1 MKQTPYKQAIHIVLF
16 ALIIMAF
23 SSCTTTLMT
32 ISPRAYNAAVDNISA
47 DLSAIGNKFELTG
60 SGSDVHS
67 ELIAT
72 EQTYS
77 ESRGYDTRLENE
89 KSTYDNYTYT
99 DSIGNR
105 VEFEVKYK
113 VAADTKSND
122 YLYNMGVVRCNCED
136 KKLYATICGKNGI
149 VRQVTQIEPD
159 QKSKVFDAT
168 TTYFTISGVSIGLS
182 LLTALAILLSIN

>member
-16 ALIIMAF
+16 AVIILAF

-32 ISPRAYNAAVDNISA
+32 VSPRAYNAAVDNVSA

-77 ESRGYDTRLENE
+77 EYSGYETRLENE

-113 VAADTKSND
+113 VAADTKRAD
-122 YLYNMGVVRCNCED
+122 YLYNMEVVRCNCED

-159 QKSKVFDAT
+159 QKSKVLDPVR
-168 TTYFTISGVSIGLS
+168 TYLTISGVSVGVS
-182 LLTALAILLSIN
+182 LLAVLMLLFSF

>member
-1 MKQTPYKQAIHIVLF
+1 MKQTPYKQASHLVLF
-16 ALIIMAF
+16 AVIIMAF

-32 ISPRAYNAAVDNISA
+32 VSPRAYNAAVDNISA

-60 SGSDVHS
+60 SGTDVHS

-105 VEFEVKYK
+105 VEFDVKYK
-113 VAADTKSND
+113 VAADTKRAD
-122 YLYNMGVVRCNCED
+122 YLYNMEVVKCNCED

-159 QKSKVFDAT
+159 QKSKIYDPIG
-168 TTYFTISGVSIGLS
+168 TYFTISLIP
-182 LLTALAILLSIN
+182 LLGTLIILLSL

>member
-16 ALIIMAF
+16 AVIIMAF

-32 ISPRAYNAAVDNISA
+32 VSPRAYNAAVDNISA
-47 DLSAIGNKFELTG
+47 DLSAIGNNFELTG

-113 VAADTKSND
+113 VAADTKCAD
-122 YLYNMGVVRCNCED
+122 YLYNMEVVKCNCED

>member
-1 MKQTPYKQAIHIVLF
+1 MKQTPYKQAIHLVLF
-16 ALIIMAF
+16 AVIIMAF

-32 ISPRAYNAAVDNISA
+32 VSPRAYNAAVDNISA

-113 VAADTKSND
+113 VAADTKRAD
-122 YLYNMGVVRCNCED
+122 YLYNMEIVRCNCED
-136 KKLYATICGKNGI
+136 KKLYSTICGKNGI

-159 QKSKVFDAT
+159 QKSKVLDPIR
-168 TTYFTISGVSIGLS
+168 TYLTISGVSVGVS
-182 LLTALAILLSIN
+182 LLAVLMLLFSF

>member
-16 ALIIMAF
+16 AVIIMAF

-32 ISPRAYNAAVDNISA
+32 VSPRAYNAAVDNISA

-60 SGSDVHS
+60 SGSDVKN

-113 VAADTKSND
+113 VAADTKRAD
-122 YLYNMGVVRCNCED
+122 YLYNMEVVKCNCED

-159 QKSKVFDAT
+159 QKSKVFDPT

>member
-1 MKQTPYKQAIHIVLF
+1 MKHTPYKQAIHLVLF
-16 ALIIMAF
+16 TLVIVAF

-32 ISPRAYNAAVDNISA
+32 VSPRAYNAAVDNVSA

-77 ESRGYDTRLENE
+77 EYSGYETRLENE

-113 VAADTKSND
+113 VAADTKRAD
-122 YLYNMGVVRCNCED
+122 YLYNMEIVRCNCED

-159 QKSKVFDAT
+159 QKSKVLDPVR
-168 TTYFTISGVSIGLS
+168 TYLTISGVSVGVS
-182 LLTALAILLSIN
+182 LLAVLMLLFSF

>member
-1 MKQTPYKQAIHIVLF
+1 
-16 ALIIMAF
+16 MAF

-32 ISPRAYNAAVDNISA
+32 VSPRAYNAAVDNVSA

-77 ESRGYDTRLENE
+77 EYSGYDTRLENE

-113 VAADTKSND
+113 VAADTKHAD
-122 YLYNMGVVRCNCED
+122 YLYNIEVVRCNCED

-159 QKSKVFDAT
+159 QKSKVLDPVG
-168 TTYFTISGVSIGLS
+168 TYLTISGVSVGVS
-182 LLTALAILLSIN
+182 LLAVLMLLFSF

>member
-1 MKQTPYKQAIHIVLF
+1 MKQTPYKQAMHIVLF
-16 ALIIMAF
+16 AVIIMAF
-23 SSCTTTLMT
+23 SSCITTLMT
-32 ISPRAYNAAVDNISA
+32 VSPRAYNAAVDNVSA

-60 SGSDVHS
+60 SGSDVKN

-72 EQTYS
+72 EQSYS

-113 VAADTKSND
+113 VAADTKRAD
-122 YLYNMGVVRCNCED
+122 YLYNMEVVKCNCED

-149 VRQVTQIEPD
+149 VRQVTQIEPN
-159 QKSKVFDAT
+159 QKSKIFNPVG
-168 TTYFTISGVSIGLS
+168 TYFAISVIPLLS
-182 LLTALAILLSIN
+182 VLVILLSLN

>member
-1 MKQTPYKQAIHIVLF
+1 MKQTPYKQAIHLVLF
-16 ALIIMAF
+16 AVIIMAF

-32 ISPRAYNAAVDNISA
+32 VSPRAYNAAVDNISA

-113 VAADTKSND
+113 VAADTKRAD
-122 YLYNMGVVRCNCED
+122 YLYNMEIVRCNCED

-159 QKSKVFDAT
+159 QKSKVLDPIR
-168 TTYFTISGVSIGLS
+168 TYLTISGVSVGVS
-182 LLTALAILLSIN
+182 LLAVLMLLFSF

>member
-1 MKQTPYKQAIHIVLF
+1 MKQTQYKQAIHIVLF
-16 ALIIMAF
+16 SLIILAF
-23 SSCTTTLMT
+23 SSCTTTRMT

-72 EQTYS
+72 EQSYS
-77 ESRGYDTRLENE
+77 ESHGYETRLENQ

-113 VAADTKSND
+113 EATDARANEYV
-122 YLYNMGVVRCNCED
+122 YNMEVVKCNCED
-136 KKLYATICGKNGI
+136 KKLYSTVCGSNGI
-149 VRQVTQIEPD
+149 IKQNMQIEPD
-159 QKSKVFDAT
+159 QKSTMYDPNSTFWA
-168 TTYFTISGVSIGLS
+168 ISIIPLVG
-182 LLTALAILLSIN
+182 ALIILLSLN

>member
-1 MKQTPYKQAIHIVLF
+1 MKQTPYKQAMHIVLF
-16 ALIIMAF
+16 ALVIMAF

-32 ISPRAYNAAVDNISA
+32 VSPRAYDEAVDNISA
-47 DLSAIGNKFELTG
+47 DLSVIGNKFELTG

-77 ESRGYDTRLENE
+77 EYSGYDTRLENE

-113 VAADTKSND
+113 VAADTKRAD
-122 YLYNMGVVRCNCED
+122 YLYNIEGVRCNCED

-149 VRQVTQIEPD
+149 VRQVTQIEPN
-159 QKSKVFDAT
+159 QKSKIFNPVG
-168 TTYFTISGVSIGLS
+168 TYLTISGVSVGVS
-182 LLTALAILLSIN
+182 LLAVLMLLFSF

>member
-1 MKQTPYKQAIHIVLF
+1 MKQTRYRTTIHIVLL
-16 ALIIMAF
+16 ALIITAF
-23 SSCTTTLMT
+23 SSCTTTRMT

-60 SGSDVHS
+60 SGSDVKN

-72 EQTYS
+72 EQSYS
-77 ESRGYDTRLENE
+77 EYRGYDTRLENDP
-89 KSTYDNYTYT
+89 STYDNYTYT

-113 VAADTKSND
+113 VSADNKSND
-122 YLYNMGVVRCNCED
+122 YLYNMEVVRCNCED
-136 KKLYATICGKNGI
+136 KKLYSTVCGSNGI
-149 VRQVTQIEPD
+149 VKQITQIEPD
-159 QKSKVFDAT
+159 QKSKVFDPT

-182 LLTALAILLSIN
+182 LLTAVAILLSIN

>member
-1 MKQTPYKQAIHIVLF
+1 MKQTQYKQAIHIVLF

-32 ISPRAYNAAVDNISA
+32 VSPRAYNAAVDNISA
-47 DLSAIGNKFELTG
+47 DLSAIGNNFELTG

-105 VEFEVKYK
+105 VEFEIKYK
-113 VAADTKSND
+113 EAVDFEANE
-122 YLYNMGVVRCNCED
+122 YLYNIEVVKCNCED
-136 KKLYATICGKNGI
+136 KKLYSAICGKNGI
-149 VRQVTQIEPD
+149 VKQVTQIEPD

-182 LLTALAILLSIN
+182 IVTALAILLSIN

>member
-16 ALIIMAF
+16 AVIIMAF
-23 SSCTTTLMT
+23 SSCTTTRMT

-72 EQTYS
+72 EQSYS
-77 ESRGYDTRLENE
+77 EYHGYETRLENQ

-113 VAADTKSND
+113 EATDARANEYV
-122 YLYNMGVVRCNCED
+122 YNMEVVKCNCED
-136 KKLYATICGKNGI
+136 KKLYSTVCGSNGI
-149 VRQVTQIEPD
+149 VRQNMQIEPD
-159 QKSKVFDAT
+159 QQSKVFDAT

-182 LLTALAILLSIN
+182 VLTAVAILLSIN